1 MKLSL
6 TPINEAWQL
15 QKVKK
20 SKSTNRY
27 TKPDTQI
34 QLLQEVNQKTN
45 SPAYVPVPGEF
56 ATSNSTLEY
65 QNDVEKH
72 EDVSEVINV
81 TLTDVNALRILKPYK
96 EEYINKMI
104 NDLVITHL
112 VDKGMNSEIVE
123 TFTNDNTNSDTTY
136 LAITIALLILCALI
150 QD

>member
-34 QLLQEVNQKTN
+34 QLLQDVNQKTN
-45 SPAYVPVPGEF
+45 SPTYVPVPGEI

-65 QNDVEKH
+65 QSDVEKH
-72 EDVSEVINV
+72 ENVNEAINV

-104 NDLVITHL
+104 NDLVITHI
-112 VDKGMNSEIVE
+112 VDKGMNSETVE

-136 LAITIALLILCALI
+136 LAITIALMILCALI